1 MAAAVAAAA
10 VAVVGPYPDQENRIE
25 MKLEGEVL
33 IMKFI
38 RLYIPAIFIMILV
51 TVFSLPISAQGA
63 ALTPGNSYTVSLQG
77 VNSDGTLTG
86 DLGIGTTA
94 VADANGKITFTLSGS
109 VPTAASYNFLLVTV
123 TDGTIT
129 RKSVIPAPAAGG
141 SVNLGVSETSTA
153 QANALISAFEAIGS
167 DNPLMAAIIV
177 LACRSA
183 ALNEY
188 EAKFIAVAMRQGVL
202 GPQSWL
208 TDKYPATAGH
218 GLVPYLEGK
227 GYSATDLSNFYSAIQ
242 SRFYQITALMKESVD
257 NYFAN
262 AKDATEEA
270 KKRGEAAGKV
280 MDVLVEA
287 ADAASIDPEHFLN
300 GFPEMGFVMQYLGQY
315 IDYIL
320 GLIGNGGDE
329 LATANAWLNEHFG
342 ITVTSSADFD
352 AQFPIL
358 DQVESSIGSS
368 MQQGV
373 MKAKAKAMIEK
384 YEDGLVTLN
393 ATASQISRFTEA
405 TTRLTNTMIS
415 CFQEFDE
422 IFANCD
428 PDDPNTMP
436 SKADMEALQN
446 TVFGPGGTMD
456 TAFDTY
462 MTDAA
467 STVVEIDGDQ
477 SIAESHPKVSEQT
490 DDGLRWKV
498 ANALGLTYYK
508 WADRYGVQADPDATY
523 LGDDVGKFWGKTGE
537 DWIPITMAVVINW
550 AADVINNGGYI
561 SYYGTGEDPDDADLT
576 TDYSSLYQH
585 TGAGGRTTNNP
596 VDIPDGSVDAS
607 INMSWLKE
615 VDHFFV
621 SSKNDVNRTV
631 TDLIKNYTNN
641 EHQNKLFGSCNF
653 TESGPVY
660 TQLGT
665 IASNTDTTLTL
676 AAGVDMNNINAGQS
690 YFIYTNAPARTN
702 FVSKCP
708 VKNKAQITMANI
720 KAIRQDIEIIEFA
733 FFEDMFNKTS
743 DTDFQIANATK
754 KASLDALVS
763 HIGGMLNSDGDPI
776 TTAQKKALIMMFV
789 QPDF

>member
-1 MAAAVAAAA
+1 
-10 VAVVGPYPDQENRIE
+10 
-25 MKLEGEVL
+25 
-33 IMKFI
+33 
-38 RLYIPAIFIMILV
+38 
-51 TVFSLPISAQGA
+51 
-63 ALTPGNSYTVSLQG
+63 
-77 VNSDGTLTG
+77 
-86 DLGIGTTA
+86 
-94 VADANGKITFTLSGS
+94 
-109 VPTAASYNFLLVTV
+109 
-123 TDGTIT
+123 
-129 RKSVIPAPAAGG
+129 
-141 SVNLGVSETSTA
+141 
-153 QANALISAFEAIGS
+153 
-167 DNPLMAAIIV
+167 
-177 LACRSA
+177 
-183 ALNEY
+183 
-188 EAKFIAVAMRQGVL
+188 
-202 GPQSWL
+202 
-208 TDKYPATAGH
+208 
-218 GLVPYLEGK
+218 
-227 GYSATDLSNFYSAIQ
+227 
-242 SRFYQITALMKESVD
+242 
-257 NYFAN
+257 
-262 AKDATEEA
+262 
-270 KKRGEAAGKV
+270 
-280 MDVLVEA
+280 
-287 ADAASIDPEHFLN
+287 
-300 GFPEMGFVMQYLGQY
+300 
-315 IDYIL
+315 
-320 GLIGNGGDE
+320 
-329 LATANAWLNEHFG
+329 
-342 ITVTSSADFD
+342 
-352 AQFPIL
+352 
-358 DQVESSIGSS
+358 
-368 MQQGV
+368 
-373 MKAKAKAMIEK
+373 MIEK

-393 ATASQISRFTEA
+393 ATASQISRFTAA
-405 TTRLTNTMIS
+405 TSKLTNTMIS

-422 IFANCD
+422 IFADCD

-462 MTDAA
+462 MMTDAA

-615 VDHFFV
+615 ADYFYVNSKGVD
-621 SSKNDVNRTV
+621 TV
-631 TDLIKNYTNN
+631 TDPIKNYGVNDY
-641 EHQNKLFGSCNF
+641 QGYLFGTVDWSADPPAF
-653 TESGPVY
+653 TKY
-660 TQLGT
+660 AT
-665 IASNTDTTLTL
+665 ITSHIADTLTL
-676 AAGVDMNNINAGQS
+676 DFTGTGKTMDNITANGGALS
-690 YFIYTNAPARTN
+690 SFNIYTDAPQRTN
-702 FVSKCP
+702 FVKKCP